1 MCGFGWAIGLAF
13 SSLTKNVWLGQTDE
27 AWVLHFNTKS
37 GLKARHNGYATILG
51 DDTDKIQFKKI
62 QEFQELDEGI
72 VLGEEKLYYTIGIL
86 VDYEMGFIQFFK
98 KEDGQFFSLYK
109 FDKIDFQNK
118 PISPCFKLDYEK
130 KSLTFLK
137 KFKILYNRGIP
148 CYHGYKMYLDSGLN
162 VPEELQMY

>member
-1 MCGFGWAIGLAF
+1 MSGRHYFQSRVCGFGWAVGLAF

-51 DDTDKIQFKKI
+51 DDNKIQFKKI

-72 VLGEEKLYYTIGIL
+72 VIGEEKLYYTIGIL
-86 VDYEMGFIQFFK
+86 VDYEMKFIQFFK
-98 KEDGQFFSLYK
+98 KEHGQYFSLYK
-109 FDKIDFQNK
+109 FDKIDFQDK

-130 KSLTFLK
+130 KFGIFLGIQKFLK
-137 KFKILYNRGIP
+137 IQVFPATMVLKCI
-148 CYHGYKMYLDSGLN
+148 
-162 VPEELQMY
+162 